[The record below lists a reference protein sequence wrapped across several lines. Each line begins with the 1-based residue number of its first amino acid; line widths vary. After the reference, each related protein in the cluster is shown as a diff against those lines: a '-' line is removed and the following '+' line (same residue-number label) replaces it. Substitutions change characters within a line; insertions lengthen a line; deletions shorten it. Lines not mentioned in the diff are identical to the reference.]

1 MPVSRWSRCSITVC
15 FTPSEVDSLDSL
27 EGERIDPF
35 SLGTQ
40 PGPRSGNRQIS
51 RHGTRGDLLSA
62 SAVCRNC
69 RTAESVRF
77 GESSDTATRK
87 VIWAKVPATSRLRM
101 LWHTSFATMY
111 FHSHKASWQDADL
124 SRRGCCFTELSA
136 AQRALCCL
144 LVFGIQHHL

>member
-1 MPVSRWSRCSITVC
+1 MGGRAFLCHASFGPGVVPVSRWSRCSITVC

-87 VIWAKVPATSRLRM
+87 SGPRSLQPQG
-101 LWHTSFATMY
+101 F
-111 FHSHKASWQDADL
+111 
-124 SRRGCCFTELSA
+124 GC
-136 AQRALCCL
+136 
-144 LVFGIQHHL
+144 FGILPLQRCIFIATKHHGKMPTF